1 MIGDI
6 LPAYL
11 LLVDSNEIKMDESSL
26 TWESDPLKKET
37 NV

>member
-26 TWESDPLKKET
+26 TWESDTLKKET